1 MKFPPWWGYGM
12 DIFWNYT
19 FLKEILRLLDN
30 QIKLEETRSI
40 LELHVHFQR
49 TTFFQFIKITYT
61 KQQKFG

>member
-1 MKFPPWWGYGM
+1 M

-40 LELHVHFQR
+40 LKLHVHFQR
-49 TTFFQFIKITYT
+49 TTFFPIYQDNLYKATKIWLSLFTSE
-61 KQQKFG
+61 KVC